1 MLDGDV
7 TGDEVGGYQLGGIV
21 IGISA
26 GAVCAICGAIVAWLR
41 WRGTTHKK

>member
-7 TGDEVGGYQLGGIV
+7 TGNEIGGDQLGGIV

-26 GAVCAICGAIVAWLR
+26 GAVIALCGVLAAWLK
-41 WRGTTHKK
+41 WRHPPKDG